1 MNNMMI
7 IAGNNIFGNCCKI
20 SSSMLLAHT
29 HTMAIWDD
37 KYDNYIYTEILHCTE
52 VYLSQGVLV

>member
-1 MNNMMI
+1 MI
-7 IAGNNIFGNCCKI
+7 ISGNNIFGNCCKI

-29 HTMAIWDD
+29 HTMAVWDD
-37 KYDNYIYTEILHCTE
+37 KYDNYIYTETLHCTE